1 MIRTVLHHR
10 KTLIQKCLCQYRL
23 KIHMSKMCSS
33 FSNHVSQPYIDIENT
48 FHLESHKFRNTLY
61 PDTLCDEILT
71 QLKSCNSVQQV
82 FDIFAAN
89 KNSFTSKHLCQAILV
104 LRDIQKVFN
113 KFYLDDFT
121 KNITE
126 QKYETGIGESHH
138 SVFHVFQ
145 RELTSHEQFKE
156 LLSRI
161 NEECDNF
168 DIDEAVCTM
177 LYLQYL
183 GVHLKHKTIQ
193 RLISHADKTFR
204 SSPEKQF
211 SYQTLSRYFS
221 SFKFEDSLYSVLIL
235 SKALPTVVTHLEKCN
250 DVYSLGQISVCLEIV
265 KDLMNTD
272 LKQLFQNKLVE
283 ILSTLNIQTIEE
295 TRSLMKI
302 LVFLNLNFWSEE
314 NVEIIQRLL
323 LLLAD
328 YIHMLDIKEIMYI
341 QRVFSNQLEPYI
353 FLDRVQK
360 RAERVKMYTVIPE
373 SCVPRAQKRQYRPLI
388 TSGEPL

>member
-1 MIRTVLHHR
+1 MLLFQDTCHTYVGNKEVMIRTVLHHR

-33 FSNHVSQPYIDIENT
+33 FSNQFNDSQPYIDIENT

-61 PDTLCDEILT
+61 PDTLSDEILT

-145 RELTSHEQFKE
+145 RELTSHERFKE

-235 SKALPTVVTHLEKCN
+235 SKALPTVVTHL
-250 DVYSLGQISVCLEIV
+250 G
-265 KDLMNTD
+265 
-272 LKQLFQNKLVE
+272 
-283 ILSTLNIQTIEE
+283 
-295 TRSLMKI
+295 
-302 LVFLNLNFWSEE
+302 
-314 NVEIIQRLL
+314 
-323 LLLAD
+323 
-328 YIHMLDIKEIMYI
+328 
-341 QRVFSNQLEPYI
+341 
-353 FLDRVQK
+353 
-360 RAERVKMYTVIPE
+360 MYTYWF
-373 SCVPRAQKRQYRPLI
+373 SHSFLFLKLY
-388 TSGEPL
+388 

>member
-1 MIRTVLHHR
+1 
-10 KTLIQKCLCQYRL
+10 
-23 KIHMSKMCSS
+23 MSKMCSS
-33 FSNHVSQPYIDIENT
+33 FSNQFNDSQPYIDIENT

-61 PDTLCDEILT
+61 PDTLSDEILT

-145 RELTSHEQFKE
+145 RELTSHERFKE

-360 RAERVKMYTVIPE
+360 RAERVM
-373 SCVPRAQKRQYRPLI
+373 SRCDDAQ
-388 TSGEPL
+388 GEPSLGTLACMAPVATYKQKKYIEK